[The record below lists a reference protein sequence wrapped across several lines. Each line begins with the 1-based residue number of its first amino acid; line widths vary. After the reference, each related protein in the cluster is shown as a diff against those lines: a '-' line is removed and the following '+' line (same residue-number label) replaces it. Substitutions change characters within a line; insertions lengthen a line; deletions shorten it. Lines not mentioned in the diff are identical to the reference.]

1 MSKDLDELFGKPHVD
16 IEIPEPL
23 EGELLEVCEE
33 VKAPSKPQASPS
45 PKATQAKPIEQK
57 HMQVLEI
64 PDDAEALPHEFE
76 LIAQAMLMTRG
87 DLAKASR
94 LDSVEHNAMS
104 LRRVVKEHPEIRARY
119 HNLLAEELQEKG
131 LHIAE
136 RILRM
141 AELQE
146 KAMGGTVMVE
156 GPDGLEPMEIPADAK
171 MVIELSKE
179 ISRLIA
185 EGKQQNMSAK
195 STVILA
201 SKEDAKEILADFLDS

>member
-1 MSKDLDELFGKPHVD
+1 MPKDLDELFGKPHVD

-57 HMQVLEI
+57 PMQVLEI

-146 KAMGGTVMVE
+146 KAMGQTVMVE
-156 GPDGLEPMEIPADAK
+156 GPDGLEEMDIPADPK
-171 MVIELSKE
+171 TVIELSKE

-201 SKEDAKEILADFLDS
+201 SKEDAKEILAAFLDS